1 MVRRTLHPSL
11 KHVQEEYVLIQAWK
25 KTAAYI
31 RRHNWFGD
39 TLDLD
44 LKAVDLKNFLT
55 DIAQELKHPAKWKS
69 RPLRLVLAPKG
80 QDWWVRKDQESPNN
94 TAATVSWQ
102 PRLTEPGGE
111 PADVRERLR
120 PLAHVSLRDQ
130 VVATALML
138 CLANRVE
145 TAQGDP
151 RPPKKAETGNSDTG
165 LVPFM
170 SYGNRLFCDK
180 VAGELRHRWGATKLY
195 RSYYQDYREFLA
207 RPQRAA
213 ERVAG
218 EDRTRQAFIVQ
229 VDLSRFYDRVR
240 PDALHT
246 AIEQRL
252 KDRKDEKEFLHL
264 ATKVLDW
271 SWCEKDDFEVG
282 RYADAATIDGF
293 ARIALPQGLVSAGFW
308 ANVAMLDFDDAI
320 RTTAFDCDDL
330 KLADACRY
338 VDDLRLVV
346 TKPRAEGGSSTREK
360 TEKGVAAAVGRWV
373 QRLLCDKAPGL
384 QLNRQKTVAVEFEAD
399 RAGVVLQ
406 SQRMNRIQ
414 KRVSGG
420 FTASEG
426 LELLESI
433 QGLLM
438 LRSGF
443 TRDADK
449 SSWKYAPDP
458 EVPEDT
464 RARFGAFRYRKV
476 VRDIRAMLPDQGDP
490 GTEEIHAGPGM
501 SVVTRPELDE
511 LTRSFAYVLIEKWV
525 NDPSNV
531 RILLIALDLWPEAE
545 LLRSVLDLLRP
556 WNQGDQGNPDAQ
568 RVAWYCLSE
577 VLRAGATET
586 GFGGDPESRPEKLCL
601 QEYRRLLISEAWAV
615 LKQTEPMVLPWYVR
629 QQAFLLLF
637 ASESYSTQLNSA
649 SIPEDPPHYRRMAE
663 LLAGKSEQIDPS
675 SFARN
680 AIVLHR
686 CFVKE
691 IPAAR
696 WTFGRTEAAANLDAA
711 FADMLMRQRDGGL
724 DDPWAGLA
732 QRLLVDRT
740 SFHPNSLARLAMDG
754 AFGRDELTLLRLA
767 LLLIKALQGEGVPK
781 VLPPWRIVLKRNGE
795 PDEEEPRV
803 WPWESAHITDQ
814 ASPDALDHWT
824 PPRYCK
830 PNARWRYQLGYLL
843 RFALLRGPD
852 FTANVSRRRPSSEQ
866 HYRSA
871 ASSWLQRKYGNYDG
885 QSAFG
890 GDWLPLSDWFE
901 RFLAALLWWP
911 GRRRDAHGR
920 VVDRGKAPTK
930 AWVEERIELLE
941 QHVGEATTV
950 QFLPMSFSSSY
961 MPKGLKT
968 LRGAVVQ
975 TTYPAPLDF
984 RDDLKLAS
992 GPARSRHRDH
1002 LTKALALVRQSLR
1015 LQEPGPQDG
1024 RPKLDLLIL
1033 PELSVHPDDIER
1045 YLKPFAR
1052 AFKTIVLAGVS
1063 FEALEPEKEEL
1074 VNTAVWIIPEYSATN
1089 GWNVRSRRQGK
1100 LNLMALEDGRQQDG
1114 HSVVGYRPCQWII
1127 ECPAS
1132 QATVKPL
1139 RLSASVCYD
1148 ATDLGIVADLRERA
1162 DVYLIPAL
1170 NKDVQT
1176 FDNLAIALSYQMY
1189 QLVVVANNGR
1199 YGGSSAYWPIGEPHE
1214 RRIMHLHG
1222 QDQPTLG
1229 FFEISDVVEYRRGRV
1244 ENLPKRYSWKAPPA
1258 GYPKKAS

>member
-1 MVRRTLHPSL
+1 MVRQTLSPRL
-11 KHVQEEYVLIQAWK
+11 KHVQEKYVLVQAWK
-25 KTAAYI
+25 KTVAYI

-39 TLDLD
+39 TLELD
-44 LKAVDLKNFLT
+44 LKAVDLKNFLAE
-55 DIAQELKHPAKWKS
+55 IAQELNDPGRWKS
-69 RPLRLVLAPKG
+69 KPLRLVLAPKS
-80 QDWWVRKDQESPNN
+80 QDWWVRKEDESSD
-94 TAATVSWQ
+94 ATEPTGIWQ
-102 PRLTEPGGE
+102 PRPLEPDE
-111 PADVRERLR
+111 DPADVGERLR
-120 PLAHVSLRDQ
+120 PLAHVDLRDQ

-145 TAQGDP
+145 TKQGDP
-151 RPPKKAETGNSDTG
+151 RPTATPDAGP
-165 LVPFM
+165 VPFM

-207 RPQRAA
+207 RPQKAA

-240 PDALHT
+240 PHALHT
-246 AIEQRL
+246 AIEKRL
-252 KDRKDEKEFLHL
+252 KDRKDEKEFLRL
-264 ATKVLDW
+264 ATEVLDW
-271 SWCEKDDFEVG
+271 SWCEKDKSEVE

-293 ARIALPQGLVSAGFW
+293 ERIALPQGLISAGFW

-320 RTTAFDCDDL
+320 RTKAFEGDDL
-330 KLADACRY
+330 KLVDACRY

-346 TKPRAEGGSSTREK
+346 TRPKEEGGQRTREK
-360 TEKGVAAAVGRWV
+360 AEKRVAAAVGHWV
-373 QRLLCDKAPGL
+373 QKLLCDKAPGL
-384 QLNRQKTVAVEFEAD
+384 QLNPDKTVAVEFEAD

-414 KRVSGG
+414 TRVSGG

-476 VRDIRAMLPDQGDP
+476 VRDIRAMLPDHGDP

-545 LLRSVLDLLRP
+545 LLQSVIDLLRP
-556 WNQGDQGNPDAQ
+556 WNQGDQGNPGAQ

-586 GFGGDPESRPEKLCL
+586 GLTGDPESRPERLCL
-601 QEYRRLLISEAWAV
+601 QEYRRPLISEAWAV
-615 LKQTEPMVLPWYVR
+615 LTQTEPMVLPWYVR

-637 ASESYSTQLNSA
+637 ASESYAARLGSA
-649 SIPEDPPHYRRMAE
+649 SVAEDPPHYRRMAA
-663 LLAGKSEQIDPS
+663 LLAGHSEELEPE
-675 SFARN
+675 SFARH

-686 CFVKE
+686 CFQKE

-696 WTFGRTEAAANLDAA
+696 WTVGRTEAAANLDPE
-711 FADMLMRQRDGGL
+711 FAKELLRQRDGRL
-724 DDPWAGLA
+724 DDPWVELA
-732 QRLLVDRT
+732 QCLLVDHT
-740 SFHPNSLARLAMDG
+740 SFHPDSLARLVMDG
-754 AFGRDELTLLRLA
+754 AFRRDELTLLRLA
-767 LLLIKALQGEGVPK
+767 LLLIEALLGEPPPK
-781 VLPPWRIVLKRNGE
+781 VLPPWRIILKHNGKPDDKE
-795 PDEEEPRV
+795 PGV
-803 WPWESAHITDQ
+803 WPWKSAHICDQ
-814 ASPDALDHWT
+814 ESPDTLDLWT
-824 PPRYCK
+824 PPQYCK
-830 PNARWRYQLGYLL
+830 ADTRWRYQLGYLL

-852 FTANVSRRRPSSEQ
+852 FTANVRRRRPRPER

-871 ASSWLQRKYGNYDG
+871 VSSWVQRKYGNYDG

-911 GRRRDAHGR
+911 GRKRDGHGH
-920 VVDRGKAPTK
+920 VVDRGIAPTK
-930 AWVEERIELLE
+930 AWVKDRIELLE
-941 QHVGEATTV
+941 KHVGEATKV

-961 MPKGLKT
+961 IPKGLKT

-975 TTYPAPLDF
+975 TTYPAPVDF
-984 RDDLKLAS
+984 TDDLKLS
-992 GPARSRHRDH
+992 SEPARSRHRDH

-1015 LQEPGPQDG
+1015 LQEPGPPNG

-1033 PELSVHPDDIER
+1033 PELSIHPDDIER

-1052 AFKTIVLAGVS
+1052 AFKTIVLAGVA
-1063 FEALEPEKEEL
+1063 FEALRPEKEEL

-1114 HSVVGYRPCQWII
+1114 HPVAGYRPCQWII

-1132 QATVKPL
+1132 RATVKPL

-1176 FDNLAIALSYQMY
+1176 FDDLAIALSYQMY

-1244 ENLPKRYSWKAPPA
+1244 ENLPKRYSWKTPPA
-1258 GYPKKAS
+1258 GYPKKFG

>member
-1 MVRRTLHPSL
+1 MVRRTLSPRL
-11 KHVQEEYVLIQAWK
+11 KHVQEKYVLVQAWK

-39 TLDLD
+39 TLELD
-44 LKAVDLKNFLT
+44 LKAVDLKNFLAG
-55 DIAQELKHPAKWKS
+55 IARELDDPGRWKGK
-69 RPLRLVLAPKG
+69 PLRLVLAPKS
-80 QDWWVRKDQESPNN
+80 QDWWVPRTDESSDTAEPN
-94 TAATVSWQ
+94 AIWQ
-102 PRLTEPGGE
+102 PRSLEPGRD
-111 PADVRERLR
+111 PADVSERLR
-120 PLAHVSLRDQ
+120 PLAHVDLRDQ

-145 TAQGDP
+145 TEQGDP
-151 RPPKKAETGNSDTG
+151 RPSQKPDAGHSDTG

-180 VAGELRHRWGATKLY
+180 VAGELRHRWGASKLY

-207 RPQRAA
+207 RPQKAA

-240 PDALHT
+240 PHALHA
-246 AIEQRL
+246 AIEKRL
-252 KDRKDEKEFLHL
+252 KDSKDEKEFLRL

-271 SWCEKDDFEVG
+271 SWCEKDELEVD
-282 RYADAATIDGF
+282 RYADAANIDGF
-293 ARIALPQGLVSAGFW
+293 ERVALPQGLVSAGFW
-308 ANVAMLDFDDAI
+308 ANVAMLDFDQAI
-320 RTTAFDCDDL
+320 QTRALECEDL
-330 KLADACRY
+330 RLVDACRY

-346 TKPRAEGGSSTREK
+346 TRPKEKRGPRNREK
-360 TEKGVAAAVGRWV
+360 AEKWVADAVGHWV
-373 QRLLCDKAPGL
+373 QDQLCDKAPGL
-384 QLNRQKTVAVEFEAD
+384 QLNQEKTVAMEFEAD

-414 KRVSGG
+414 TRVSGG

-443 TRDADK
+443 TRDVDR
-449 SSWKYAPDP
+449 SNWKYAPDP

-490 GTEEIHAGPGM
+490 GPEKIHAGPGM

-545 LLRSVLDLLRP
+545 LLQSVLDLLRP
-556 WNQGDQGNPDAQ
+556 WNQGDQGNPGAQ

-601 QEYRRLLISEAWAV
+601 QEYRRPLISEAWAV

-637 ASESYSTQLNSA
+637 ASESYSTRLDRTSVA
-649 SIPEDPPHYRRMAE
+649 EDSPHYRRMAE
-663 LLAGKSEQIDPS
+663 LLAGKGEQIDPS
-675 SFARN
+675 SFGRH

-686 CFVKE
+686 CFLKE
-691 IPAAR
+691 IPGAR
-696 WTFGRTEAAANLDAA
+696 WTFGRTEAAANLDPA
-711 FADMLMRQRDGGL
+711 FAETLLRQRDGGL

-732 QRLLVDRT
+732 QQLLVDRT
-740 SFHPNSLARLAMDG
+740 SFHPDSLARLAMDG
-754 AFGRDELTLLRLA
+754 AFSRDELTLLRLA
-767 LLLIKALQGEGVPK
+767 LVLIEALQGEKTPK
-781 VLPPWRIVLKRNGE
+781 VLPPWRVILKHNGE
-795 PDEEEPRV
+795 PDEKEAGV
-803 WPWESAHITDQ
+803 WSWESAHITDQ
-814 ASPDALDHWT
+814 ESPDTLDHWT

-830 PNARWRYQLGYLL
+830 ADTRWRYQLGYLL

-852 FTANVSRRRPSSEQ
+852 FTTNVSRGRPRSEH

-871 ASSWLQRKYGNYDG
+871 VSSWLQRKYGNYDG

-911 GRRRDAHGR
+911 GRKRDAHGR
-920 VVDRGKAPTK
+920 VVDRGRGPTK
-930 AWVEERIELLE
+930 AWVKDRIELLE
-941 QHVGEATTV
+941 QHVGEATKV
-950 QFLPMSFSSSY
+950 QFLPMSFSSYY

-975 TTYPAPLDF
+975 TTYPAPADF
-984 RDDLKLAS
+984 TDDLKLS
-992 GPARSRHRDH
+992 SEPARSRHRDH

-1015 LQEPGPQDG
+1015 LQEPGPQDN

-1033 PELSVHPDDIER
+1033 PELSIHPDDIDR

-1052 AFKTIVLAGVS
+1052 AFKTIVLAGVA
-1063 FEALEPEKEEL
+1063 FEALRPEKEEL
-1074 VNTAVWIIPEYSATN
+1074 VNTAVWIIPEYTTTN

-1100 LNLMALEDGRQQDG
+1100 LNLMALETGRQQDG
-1114 HSVVGYRPCQWII
+1114 HPIAGYRPCQWII

-1132 QATVKPL
+1132 RTTVKPL

-1148 ATDLGIVADLRERA
+1148 ATDLSIVADLRERA

-1244 ENLPKRYSWKAPPA
+1244 ENLPKRYSWKTPPA
-1258 GYPKKAS
+1258 GYPKKVG